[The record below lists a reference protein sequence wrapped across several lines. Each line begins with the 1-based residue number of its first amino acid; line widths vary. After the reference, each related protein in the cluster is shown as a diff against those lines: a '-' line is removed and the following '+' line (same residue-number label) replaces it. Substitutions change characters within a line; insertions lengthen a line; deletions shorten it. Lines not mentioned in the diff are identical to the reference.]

1 MRADGL
7 TKTARAGLGGL
18 LLASVL
24 LASLLLLAGSARA
37 ATLASPTLTTVASQP
52 VAIGGSVT
60 DTAVLVGASSPTGNI
75 TFNLYDPNDPKCKGA
90 PVFTQTKKFA
100 LPVTSDPF
108 TPQKA
113 GTYNWIA
120 TYSGDSANN
129 MASGKCGDYGES
141 VVVSKAT
148 PTITSVASPGVAV
161 GGRINDQAVLT
172 GAFKPSGTVTFKLY
186 GPSDTTCT
194 AAPAFTSTVPET
206 TPTTSGVYSPTAAGT
221 YHWVAT
227 YNGDVSNAT
236 ASNGCADPTEAV
248 VVTASG
254 ASAPPPPPKS
264 TCDPGKMAGDL
275 LASLVG
281 TLTGTSTPFKAT
293 CSAGVR
299 IVLRAK
305 EIRPG
310 NLGFPRGDGFTTV
323 ANTLTHTTSA
333 GQIGFSFT
341 PQGVALR
348 TYARSR
354 GVSLLVFA
362 IVHVRPDRAF
372 QSTEA
377 VQIFSLR

>member
-1 MRADGL
+1 MRADEL
-7 TKTARAGLGGL
+7 DKTARRGRTGSVAGL
-18 LLASVL
+18 LLA
-24 LASLLLLAGSARA
+24 ALLLLAGPARA
-37 ATLASPTLTTVASQP
+37 ATLASPTLTTVASP
-52 VAIGGSVT
+52 SVAIGGSVT
-60 DTAVLVGASSPTGNI
+60 DTAVLVGGATPTGTV
-75 TFNLYDPNDPKCKGA
+75 TFNLYDPNDPKCTGA
-90 PVFTQTKKFA
+90 PVFTQTKKLA
-100 LPVTSDPF
+100 LPLTSDPF

-113 GTYNWIA
+113 GTYNWVA

-129 MASGKCGDYGES
+129 MATGKCGDYGES
-141 VVVSKAT
+141 VTVAKAT
-148 PTITSVASPGVAV
+148 PTVTTVASPGVVV
-161 GGRINDQAVLT
+161 GGRINDSAVLT
-172 GAFKPSGTVTFKLY
+172 GAFKPSGTVTFRLY
-186 GPSDTTCT
+186 GPSDATCA
-194 AAPAFTSTVPET
+194 AAPVFTSTVPET
-206 TPTTSGVYSPTAAGT
+206 TPTVSSVFSPTAAGT

-236 ASNGCADPTEAV
+236 ASSGCADPTEAV

-254 ASAPPPPPKS
+254 ATAPPGTP
-264 TCDPGKMAGDL
+264 TCAVGKMTTDL

-281 TLTGTSTPFKAT
+281 TLTGTPTPFKAT

-299 IVLRAK
+299 IVLRAR

-310 NLGFPRGDGFTTV
+310 NPGFPRGDGFTTI

-354 GVSLLVFA
+354 GVSLIVFA
-362 IVHVRPDRAF
+362 IVHVRPDRSF

-377 VQIFSLR
+377 LQIFSLR